1 MRRRLTLA
9 GAAVGLVGIV
19 LAGVALSSAAS
30 PEAPTKA
37 WGRNL
42 FAASGSDVGAQSH
55 EGGQTFFVTT
65 KEINFKD
72 INVDGPGFTPGD
84 YFLFRERVFNRAG
97 KQIGL
102 DNGTCQA
109 QFPLTRQRAGFF
121 CEVAFTFFGRGQV
134 MTEGRVQFGPRTTS
148 VPLAITGGTGHFQ
161 NARGEIHVGG
171 EQQTRITFHVLP

>member
-1 MRRRLTLA
+1 VRKRLALA
-9 GAAVGLVGIV
+9 GGVVMLIGIV
-19 LAGVALSSAAS
+19 LANVALSSSAT
-30 PEAPTKA
+30 PEAPSKS

-42 FAASGSDVGAQSH
+42 FAAAEGNVGAQSH
-55 EGGQTFFVTT
+55 EGGQTLVVTT
-65 KEINFKD
+65 REIAFKN
-72 INVDGPGFTPGD
+72 INVNGRGFTPGD

-109 QFPLTRQRAGFF
+109 QFPLTQQRAGFL

-134 MTEGRVQFGPRTTS
+134 MTEGRIQFGPRTTS

-161 NARGEIHVGG
+161 NVRGEIHVAG
-171 EQQTRITFHVLP
+171 EQQTRITLHLLP